1 MIELGKLPPQNIKAE
16 EAVLGA
22 ILIEKPAFHD
32 IQGILSKESFY
43 DPKHNEIY
51 EACKNLSESGSPIDL
66 LTVTNELR
74 KNNKL
79 DFVGGAL
86 FLHGLTDKIESAA
99 NLEFHARIIVECYL
113 KRQLIAISAQIQKDS
128 FDYSVDVFE
137 SLDSAQT
144 KLMALR
150 SSSLTS
156 EPVRLDELAKANIKT
171 AEIAMQAFRNGKK
184 ITGIDTGIQALN
196 NLTGG
201 WQKKNLIILAAR
213 PSMGKTRAAIH
224 FAVKSKVKTKI
235 ASIEMGK
242 ESIANRFSAQL
253 ALVNNEKIRNGS
265 LSNKDF
271 ETLQEVVS
279 HSSMSMVY
287 IDDESAL
294 TLGSLRSKCHKLKM
308 SGNLQ
313 LLIVD
318 YLQLMRVPDCKVR
331 EQEISQISRGL
342 KAIAKDF
349 DIPVIALAQL
359 SRANETRGGD
369 KRPMLSDLRESGA
382 IEQDAD
388 LVIFIH
394 RPEYYKIEA
403 YENNDPTKD
412 VNEFIVAKHRD
423 GALDTVYTKI
433 DPENSNMYGEEI
445 NGSWIYKSTG
455 IVEVAEWNPS
465 KFPQRDYTEPVKTE
479 DDNTPF

>member
-1 MIELGKLPPQNIKAE
+1 MTELGKLPPQNIKAE
-16 EAVLGA
+16 AAVLGA

-32 IQGILSKESFY
+32 VQGIISKETFY
-43 DPKHNEIY
+43 DPKNGTIY
-51 EACKNLSESGSPIDL
+51 EACQKLSESGSPIDL

-74 KNNKL
+74 KNNNL

-86 FLHGLTDKIESAA
+86 YIHGLTENIESSA
-99 NLEFHARIIVECYL
+99 NLEHHARILVECYI
-113 KRQLIAISAQIQKDS
+113 KRQLIAISTQIQKDS
-128 FDYSVDVFE
+128 FDFSVDVFE
-137 SLDSAQT
+137 LLDSAQT

-156 EPVRLDELAKANIKT
+156 EPVKLEELAKANIKT

-184 ITGIDTGIQALN
+184 ITGIDTGIQSLN
-196 NLTGG
+196 FITGG

-224 FAVKSKVKTKI
+224 FAVNSKVKTKI

-271 ETLQEVVS
+271 ESLQSVIS

-394 RPEYYKIEA
+394 RPEYYKIEC
-403 YENNDPTKD
+403 YDNNDSTKD

-423 GALDTVYTKI
+423 GALDTIYTKI
-433 DPENSNMYGEEI
+433 DPANSSMYGEEV
-445 NGSWIYKSTG
+445 NGTWIYKEEG
-455 IVEVAEWNPS
+455 ISNVNVWNMNS
-465 KFPQRDYTEPVKTE
+465 FPARDYTQPIHTE
-479 DDNTPF
+479 EENSPF

>member
-1 MIELGKLPPQNIKAE
+1 MIELGKLPPQNLEAE
-16 EAVLGA
+16 IA
-22 ILIEKPAFHD
+22 ILGTILSEKPAFHD
-32 IQGILSKESFY
+32 IQGMLSKETFY
-43 DPKHNEIY
+43 SPKHYEIY
-51 EACKNLSESGSPIDL
+51 SACCQLSGDGSPIDI
-66 LTVTNELR
+66 LTTTNELR
-74 KNNKL
+74 KNGKL
-79 DFVGGAL
+79 DFIGGAYYL
-86 FLHGLTDKIESAA
+86 VELTQSAGSSA
-99 NLEFHARIIVECYL
+99 NLEYNARVIIECYI
-113 KRQLIAISAQIQKDS
+113 KRQLIAISAQLQKDS

-394 RPEYYKIEA
+394 RPEYYKIDA
-403 YENNDPTKD
+403 YENNDSTKD
-412 VNEFIVAKHRD
+412 VNEFIIAKHRD

-433 DPENSNMYGEEI
+433 NPENSNMYGEEV
-445 NGSWIYKSTG
+445 NGSWVYKEEGFENTP
-455 IVEVAEWNPS
+455 EWNPN
-465 KFPQRDYTEPVKTE
+465 KFPQRDYTEPIKTE
-479 DDNTPF
+479 DENTPF

>member
-1 MIELGKLPPQNIKAE
+1 MIELGKLPPQNLEAE
-16 EAVLGA
+16 QAVVGA
-22 ILIEKPAFHD
+22 ILIEKSAFND
-32 IQGILSKESFY
+32 INGILSSETFY
-43 DPKHNEIY
+43 FEKHGIIY
-51 EACKNLSESGSPIDL
+51 KACSNLSESGSPIDL

-74 KNNKL
+74 KEGKL
-79 DFVGGAL
+79 DFIGGAYYL
-86 FLHGLTDKIESAA
+86 VELTQRVSSAS
-99 NLEFHARIIVECYL
+99 NLEFHARIIVECHT
-113 KRQLIAISAQIQKDS
+113 KRQLISISSNILKDS
-128 FDYSVDVFE
+128 FDYTVDVFE
-137 SLDSAQT
+137 ILDSAQT

-394 RPEYYKIEA
+394 RPEYYKIEV
-403 YENNDPTKD
+403 YDNNDSTKD

-433 DPENSNMYGEEI
+433 DPENSNMYGEEV
-445 NGSWIYKSTG
+445 NGSWVYKPTG
-455 IVEVAEWNPS
+455 IVEVAEWSPN
-465 KFPQRDYTEPVKTE
+465 KFPQRDYTEPIKTE
-479 DDNTPF
+479 DENTPF